1 MRKSIYLFLII
12 VICIMSMLMV
22 SCDNQPMKVSYSEK
36 TGLLDQNGDIVS
48 NFIYTNSGYVA
59 PELPFDATEYYR
71 IFVPYS
77 KGSGYHTVNYKDTN
91 KLKQLWLDQIQR
103 KGRSDG
109 KVFAI
114 RNRAN
119 DRDMNNFQKQHGSQ
133 SRYDYYYF
141 KDNGDIVYKGGDK
154 TYYAK
159 EHLIKTFVGAVIVDY
174 RTVKERTEP
183 DAGVTHQDV
192 IHHTG
197 EYTVGA
203 IYKMAINVNEAR
215 RLFADA
221 GGGPTDGAYEFV
233 AARKMIWFFAG
244 GFTQDTSLFVRQF
257 YNTNFMEVLVL
268 NPYANEGNTYCLGVD
283 SYYAYYGNYRVGE
296 GATPPIDGFTAQNYP
311 YMTDEKLYL
320 AQRPE
325 TIIPLLN
332 HTTTFT
338 DASRWWSF
346 LALPGHKY

>member
-1 MRKSIYLFLII
+1 MAAAISVISCASNENPVRLSQSETIIKYETNTVYKINDTANTTYNVLDYYNIY
-12 VICIMSMLMV
+12 
-22 SCDNQPMKVSYSEK
+22 
-36 TGLLDQNGDIVS
+36 
-48 NFIYTNSGYVA
+48 
-59 PELPFDATEYYR
+59 
-71 IFVPYS
+71 VPYA
-77 KGSGYHTVNYKDTN
+77 GGMNGYFNVSYKDTN
-91 KLKQLWLDQIQR
+91 RLNKIWFAQIQR
-103 KGRSDG
+103 KGENDG

-119 DRDMNNFQKQHGSQ
+119 GRDMNNFQNSYN
-133 SRYDYYYF
+133 RREDYYYLA
-141 KDNGDIVYKGGDK
+141 DNGDIYYKGGDK
-154 TYYAK
+154 TNTTGSI
-159 EHLIKTFVGAVIVDY
+159 LIKRFVGAVIVDY

-296 GATPPIDGFTAQNYP
+296 GATPPIDGFTAANYP

>member
-1 MRKSIYLFLII
+1 MII
-12 VICIMSMLMV
+12 VICIMSMLMA
-22 SCDNQPMKVSYSEK
+22 SCDNQPMKVSYSQK

-59 PELPFDATEYYR
+59 PVLPFDATEYYR

-296 GATPPIDGFTAQNYP
+296 GATPPIDGFTAANYP